1 MREPGHRTIRISLPD
16 AARTAYGDRSGTDS
30 REIGGWGM
38 GRSKTGG
45 VMAPL
50 RHRDFRLL
58 MAAFAASAAGS
69 WAYNVGLAVFVY
81 DQTHSAAWVG
91 AATIGRFVPSLL
103 FGAYGGVLAERFERV
118 RLMASL
124 DWFCAA
130 WMTLLTVVA
139 ALEGPVLL
147 AIVLAGL
154 TSLTGMVYEPAVA
167 AITPETVPENDLAA
181 ANTLRNTVDNVAI
194 VAGPAIGGLLLA
206 FGPVWLAFAVNAL
219 TFVWSALIVARMRV
233 RSRPVDVTEG
243 GTAGPLKQMSV
254 GFSAIASST
263 TATLLVAY
271 SVIASFV
278 YGVDTVQFVV
288 LSEQQLGTGASGY
301 GYLLAGLGVGG
312 IAAAGLVNRLAARQR
327 LGPVILAGMA
337 LYCLPTLLFL
347 VVDQPA
353 AAFAI
358 QVLRGAGT
366 LVVDVLAI
374 TALQRSLPGEVLA
387 RVFGAFFTLVLLA
400 ISLGALVTPYIITE
414 AGLDASLWFAG
425 ALLPALCLLGL
436 PWLHR
441 MDAANLAQAAAL
453 EPRVEALARTG
464 IFAEASRPVLEQL
477 ARAATDVEVPAG
489 TVVIREGD
497 EADALYLLLDGTMAV
512 AAHGDS
518 GEEHGLPAM
527 GPGLVFGE
535 IGLLERIPR
544 TATVTSTAPST
555 LLRIDGPAFLEALV
569 DAPAST
575 AMLEG
580 ARSRLARTH
589 PGRWAIGG
597 SGAHRAS
604 APEPDQTLLDGGGDQ
619 PTVLGEEPP
628 GREPTAP

>member
-1 MREPGHRTIRISLPD
+1 MS
-16 AARTAYGDRSGTDS
+16 RST
-30 REIGGWGM
+30 
-38 GRSKTGG
+38 TGG
-45 VMAPL
+45 VLAPL

-58 MAAFAASAAGS
+58 MGAFAASAAGS

-124 DWFCAA
+124 DWLCAL
-130 WMTLLTVVA
+130 WMSLLTVVA

-147 AIVLAGL
+147 AIVLAGV
-154 TSLTGMVYEPAVA
+154 TSVTGIVYEPAVA
-167 AITPETVPENDLAA
+167 AITPETVPEGDLAA

-194 VAGPAIGGLLLA
+194 VAGPAIGGLLL
-206 FGPVWLAFAVNAL
+206 FVGPVWLAFAVNAL
-219 TFVWSALIVARMRV
+219 SFVWSALIVSRMRV

-243 GTAGPLKQMSV
+243 GTAGPLQQMSV
-254 GFSAIASST
+254 GFRAIASSA
-263 TATLLVAY
+263 TATWLVAY

-288 LSEQQLGTGASGY
+288 LSQEQLGTGPSGY

-312 IAAAGLVNRLAARQR
+312 IAAAGLVNRLAARPR

-337 LYCLPTLLFL
+337 VYCLPTLLFL

-358 QVLRGAGT
+358 QVVRGAGT
-366 LVVDVLAI
+366 LVVDVLAV
-374 TALQRSLPGEVLA
+374 TALQRSLPADVLA

-400 ISLGALVTPYIITE
+400 ISLGALITPFVITE
-414 AGLDASLWFAG
+414 VGLDASIWFAG
-425 ALLPALCLLGL
+425 ALLPGLCLLGL

-453 EPRVEALARTG
+453 EPRVAALARTG
-464 IFAEASRPVLEQL
+464 IFAEAPRPVLEQL
-477 ARAATDVEVPAG
+477 ARAATDVKVPAG

-497 EADALYLLLDGTMAV
+497 AADALYLLLDGTMSV
-512 AAHGDS
+512 AARGES
-518 GEEHGLPAM
+518 GEEHALPAM
-527 GPGLVFGE
+527 GSGTAFGE

-555 LLRIDGPAFLEALV
+555 MLRIDGPAFLESLV

-575 AMLEG
+575 ALLEG
-580 ARSRLARTH
+580 ARNRLARTH
-589 PGRWAIGG
+589 PGRWAVGG
-597 SGAHRAS
+597 TGAHRAS
-604 APEPDQTLLDGGGDQ
+604 VPDPDQPPLDGDGHQPAALGDE
-619 PTVLGEEPP
+619 PLGS
-628 GREPTAP
+628 GTSAP